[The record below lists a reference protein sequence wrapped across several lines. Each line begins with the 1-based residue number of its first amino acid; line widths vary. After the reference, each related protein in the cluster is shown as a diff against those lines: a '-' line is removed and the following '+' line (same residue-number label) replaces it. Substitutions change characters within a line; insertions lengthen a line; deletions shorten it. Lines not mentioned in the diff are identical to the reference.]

1 MTITRIE
8 SGPLMSKAVVYG
20 GVAYL
25 SGLVAKDLDVDV
37 KEQTASILETID
49 ELLAAA
55 GTDKSNLLRANIW
68 LSDISTW
75 ADMNE
80 VWSAWLTPGAA
91 PVRATVEAP
100 LANPKIKVEI
110 MVEAAVD

>member
-1 MTITRIE
+1 MSITRIE
-8 SGPLMSKAVVYG
+8 SGPLMSKAVVHG

-25 SGLVAKDLDVDV
+25 SGLVAADLDADV
-37 KEQTASILETID
+37 QGQTASILESID
-49 ELLAAA
+49 GLLAKA
-55 GTDKSNLLRANIW
+55 GTDKSKLLRANIW

-80 VWSAWLTPGAA
+80 VWSAWLTPGEA
-91 PVRATVEAP
+91 PVRATVEA
-100 LANPKIKVEI
+100 AMASPKIKVEI